1 MAEAVNVPITQEA
14 MDNLLRSEANGEDH
28 IPHVILV
35 IPTKDFEISGSLK
48 EGRLTITRKE
58 GCHERAAEGE
68 GHAKAHP

>member
-1 MAEAVNVPITQEA
+1 MATGARIPITQEA

-35 IPTKDFEISGSLK
+35 IPTKDFEISGSL
-48 EGRLTITRKE
+48 EAGRLTITRRE
-58 GCHERAAEGE
+58 GCHERVAEGE